1 MSHGRLRASTASAS
15 QRAVTCRATEK
26 KHACSLK
33 QNRVGRSAD
42 YIVIE
47 RARIAHRS
55 ILLVGREVGRR
66 SDARGCREIRGE
78 LFCREDPLDF
88 IREERQRRGP

>member
-1 MSHGRLRASTASAS
+1 MASAS
-15 QRAVTCRATEK
+15 QRAVRRRATEK

-42 YIVIE
+42 HIVVE
-47 RARIAHRS
+47 RARVAHRS
-55 ILLVGREVGRR
+55 ILLVSRDVGGR

-78 LFCREDPLDF
+78 LFGCEDPRDLG
-88 IREERQRRGP
+88 RKERQRRGP